1 MNAKG
6 DLWQN
11 SGWVFDLSTFR
22 VEFKKMADS
31 GLSLNI
37 NQLIDE
43 ATRCVKCALCLP
55 GCPTYQLQKNEA
67 SSPRGRIALMQAW
80 LQGDLPLNTTLSHHF
95 DSCLMCRSCEGAC
108 PSGVKYGRLMDG
120 VRVIQRES
128 LGRWGRFKSWLFLTL
143 LSNRRIY
150 TYAEPLLHVYQKSGI
165 SMILR
170 YGLSNRLKRLE
181 SMLPRLRT
189 PADSI
194 REQDTS
200 SRIKKQRVL
209 LFTGCVGQL
218 FEREVQLAAVTLLDF
233 LGCEVEI
240 PGKQFC
246 CGAMHRHRGDS
257 QSADRL
263 IEQNRTYLSDAP
275 FDALLSIATGCC
287 AELVE
292 QGGFSLPVSEIDD
305 YLAQL
310 DWPKDTILQ
319 PLNAR
324 VVIHEP
330 CSSFYGGFNRQAVPL
345 LLQKIPQLQI
355 ITFGDDRLCCGA
367 AGSYMLTEPETS
379 RQLQQLKVEVV
390 KKLHPD
396 ILVTNN
402 TGCALQLRSGF
413 REAGLD
419 IEVLHPVQLL
429 ARQLQVI

>member
-1 MNAKG
+1 
-6 DLWQN
+6 
-11 SGWVFDLSTFR
+11 
-22 VEFKKMADS
+22 MADS
-31 GLSLNI
+31 ELSLNI

-43 ATRCVKCALCLP
+43 ASRCVKCALCLP

-80 LQGDLPLNTTLSHHF
+80 LQGDLPNNAILRYHF

-108 PSGVKYGRLMDG
+108 PSGVKYGALMDG
-120 VRVIQRES
+120 VRAIQRAS
-128 LGRWGRFKSWLFLTL
+128 LGRWERFKSWLLLTL
-143 LSNRRIY
+143 LSNRA
-150 TYAEPLLHVYQKSGI
+150 TYAFIKPLLHLYQKSGL
-165 SMILR
+165 SMLLR

-181 SMLPRLRT
+181 SMLPRLRGSANT
-189 PADSI
+189 L
-194 REQDTS
+194 REQDIPS
-200 SRIKKQRVL
+200 QIKKQQVM

-218 FEREVQLAAVTLLDF
+218 FEREVQQASVALLNV

-240 PGKQFC
+240 PDRQVC
-246 CGAMHRHRGDS
+246 CGAMHRHMGDS
-257 QSADRL
+257 YSADRL
-263 IEQNRTYLSDAP
+263 IEQNRAYLSDRS

-310 DWPKDTILQ
+310 DWPKEVILQ

-330 CSSFYGGFNRQAVPL
+330 CSSFYGGFNRQAVL
-345 LLQKIPQLQI
+345 HLLQKIPQLQI

-367 AGSYMLTEPETS
+367 AGSYMLTEPEAS
-379 RQLQQLKVEVV
+379 HQLQQLKVEKV

-402 TGCALQLRSGF
+402 TGCALQMRSGF

-429 ARQLQVI
+429 ARQLQVT

>member
-1 MNAKG
+1 
-6 DLWQN
+6 
-11 SGWVFDLSTFR
+11 
-22 VEFKKMADS
+22 MADS
-31 GLSLNI
+31 ERSLNI

-43 ATRCVKCALCLP
+43 ANRCVKCALCLP
-55 GCPTYQLQKNEA
+55 GCPTYQLQQNEA

-80 LQGDLPLNTTLSHHF
+80 LQGDLPLNATLSHHF

-108 PSGVKYGRLMDG
+108 PSGVQYGRLMDG
-120 VRVIQRES
+120 VRAIQRES
-128 LGRWGRFKSWLFLTL
+128 LGRWGRFKSRLLLML
-143 LSNRRIY
+143 LSNRCVY
-150 TYAEPLLHVYQKSGI
+150 TYVEPLLHLYQKSGL
-165 SMILR
+165 STILR
-170 YGLSNRLKRLE
+170 YGLSNRLRRLE
-181 SMLPRLRT
+181 SMLPRLRA
-189 PADSI
+189 PADSL

-200 SRIKKQRVL
+200 SQIKKRRVM

-218 FEREVQLAAVTLLDF
+218 FEREVQMAAVTLLNF
-233 LGCEVEI
+233 LGCEVAI
-240 PGKQFC
+240 PDKQLC
-246 CGAMHRHRGDS
+246 CGAMHRHMGDAH
-257 QSADRL
+257 SADRL
-263 IEQNRTYLSDAP
+263 IEQNRAYLSDAS

-292 QGGFSLPVSEIDD
+292 QGGFSPPVSEIDD

-310 DWPKDTILQ
+310 DWPKGAILQ

-324 VVIHEP
+324 VAIHEP
-330 CSSFYGGFNRQAVPL
+330 CSAFYGGFNRQAVPQ

-355 ITFGDDRLCCGA
+355 ITFEHDRLCCGA

-379 RQLQQLKVEVV
+379 HQLQQLKVEAV
-390 KKLHPD
+390 KKRHPD

-429 ARQLQVI
+429 ARQLRVT